1 MNSMINFEVLFKD
14 NTHPVGYELDPSF
27 RFYHNKLNIEGKAGR
42 HTVCYISRHVYSA
55 YELHL

>member
-1 MNSMINFEVLFKD
+1 MINFEVLFKD